1 MMGTESLGISTWCEK
16 RRRRAVGIPASTA
29 MFCSKMLIEM
39 KRKVISHMINATE
52 QPLSHMLAHLLKY
65 RNPTRPLSHSHR
77 VSPILTLRWS
87 IRIVR

>member
-29 MFCSKMLIEM
+29 GAAMFCSKMLIEM
-39 KRKVISHMINATE
+39 KRKVISHMTNATE

-65 RNPTRPLSHSHR
+65 RNPTRPLSHSQR
-77 VSPILTLRWS
+77 QG
-87 IRIVR
+87 